1 MGYLEEYINK
11 GFTLNGY
18 FEELQ
23 RLVEQYNKITG
34 RYLYLYVAAMFKRV
48 QGISMEEDDFYI
60 FRDML
65 QSVHDF
71 DEIDVYIETPGGNG
85 VTAEQIAKFL
95 NSKFKKVNFVISGE
109 AKSAGTI
116 LAMAGNE
123 IYMTETGSLGP
134 IDAQVPIGRTVV
146 SAYDYMDWI
155 SNKMKEAQITGRL
168 NPVDA
173 TMIAQITPGEIQL
186 VNHSLEFAK
195 DLVKEWLQN
204 YKFDGWNKTE
214 TRQKIVTDQMKN
226 KRAKKVAAELANHS
240 RWRTHGRSLG
250 IDDLESI
257 GIKVVSLEDKKEIA
271 EIIYRIQFV
280 CKLIQETSSIYKI
293 FFSKDEKIFK
303 TAVAANIQNNPP
315 QGLPQGIPHDA
326 KVVQIDIPCAKC
338 GRRHKFFK
346 KLVDNNNIDV
356 EMEKQNVKP
365 LPKEDSFT
373 CDCGNVIDLKA
384 VKNDLDMLPKIK

>member
-95 NSKFKKVNFVISGE
+95 HSKFKKVNFVISGE